1 MKTRILLLFAV
12 PAFLFF
18 ASCKKDN
25 VSKPQLEFTSGVAE
39 GTADGNGEYTL
50 TGHITSAVS
59 LEKVTLTKQGDA
71 EPFFIDAETAKN
83 KNEYDFSYLITEITA
98 NTTIII
104 DVYNQ
109 EGGKTS
115 AQFLIKK

>member
-12 PAFLFF
+12 PALLLF

-25 VSKPQLEFTSGVAE
+25 ASKPQLEFTNHVAE
-39 GTADGNGEYTL
+39 GTADGNGEFTL
-50 TGHITSAVS
+50 TGRITSAVS

-71 EPFFIDAETAKN
+71 EPFLIDAETAKN
-83 KNEYDFSYLITEITA
+83 KNEYEFSYLITGITA
-98 NTTIII
+98 NTTIIV

-115 AQFLIKK
+115 TQFLIKK